1 VLLTPGSRIGSYE
14 ILSLIGAGGMGEVYR
29 ARDGRLARNVAI
41 KILSPAVSRNADR
54 MARFELEARAT
65 GALNHPNLLSVYD
78 TGTHEG
84 APYLVVELLEGQ
96 SLRDLLE
103 TSRLPRRR
111 ALEYALQLARGL
123 EAAHQKGIIHRDI
136 KPENVFITVDQR
148 VKILDFGLAR
158 ATAPPGGLPD
168 DDRTL
173 PIGPQTEVGT
183 LLGTVG
189 YMSPEQVRG
198 EVADARS
205 DIFAF
210 GAVVYEML
218 TGKRAFAAP
227 SPAETL
233 SSILRDAPPDMSV
246 ASPGIPAVV
255 ERLVEKCLDKDPG
268 RRFQSAGDLAF
279 ALESLPASA
288 SSVESGAALRVPRRW
303 LWRGAAALGMVLLLA
318 VAWTWSRRPVE
329 LSTEFQRLTFQ
340 RGYILSARF
349 APDGQNLLYT
359 ASWQGRPFEIYMTR
373 PGGLESRPLGLR
385 GASLA
390 GVSRTGE
397 LAILVRQRMVT
408 HWIQSG
414 TLARIP
420 LEGGIPREIL
430 NDVNAADISPDGRE
444 FAVVR
449 SVDGRQR
456 LEYPIGTLLYSTDGY
471 ISHPRISPDGRSVA
485 FMDHPVYGDDR
496 GYVAVADEK
505 GQVRRLTPEWG
516 SEQGLA
522 WSDDGRELWF
532 SAVGKD
538 LHKLIYAVNLKGRV
552 REIWRG
558 PVDAMVHDRAP
569 DGRLLL
575 TREDVSAQVLA
586 AVVGDEAERNLTWL
600 GWTIGAALSPDGR
613 TLGFTEYNVD
623 PTTDYYACI
632 RSLDGAPPV
641 KLGEGQT
648 IAFSPDM
655 QWVAAVIPSHPNRI
669 ELWPTGAGEARRL
682 ALGKVRALFRPA
694 SWTPDGGRLV
704 FTGAGEDRPA
714 RAWRIAVDGSGE
726 PEPVTPEGETLV
738 QLSPNGRTLLTQ
750 EGSGRFAVRGLNGGS
765 RPLTALAPG
774 EQVLGWTAAGDGLW
788 VRTGEAFPYRI
799 ERLDLA
805 SGVRTPHTQLKPVDP
820 AGMLSVP
827 SILVTPDGGAYAYNV
842 VRILSD
848 LYLAV
853 GLR

>member
-1 VLLTPGSRIGSYE
+1 
-14 ILSLIGAGGMGEVYR
+14 MGEVYR
-29 ARDGRLARNVAI
+29 ARDQRLAREVAL
-41 KILSPAVSRNADR
+41 KILSPGVARNPDR
-54 MARFELEARAT
+54 MARFELEARAA
-65 GALNHPNLLSVYD
+65 GSLNHPNLLSVYD
-78 TGTHEG
+78 TGEHEG
-84 APYLVVELLEGQ
+84 APYLVTELLAGQ

-111 ALEYALQLARGL
+111 ALDYALQLVRGL
-123 EAAHQKGIIHRDI
+123 EAAHLKGIIHRDI
-136 KPENVFITVDQR
+136 KPENIFITADQR

-158 ATAPPGGLPD
+158 ATAPPGGPAD

-173 PIGPQTEVGT
+173 PLGPQTEAGAV
-183 LLGTVG
+183 LGTVG

-210 GAVVYEML
+210 GAVLYEML
-218 TGKRAFAAP
+218 TGRRAFAAG
-227 SPAETL
+227 SSAEIL
-233 SSILRDAPPDMSV
+233 SAILRDPPPDMSV
-246 ASPGIPAVV
+246 AAPGIPAVV
-255 ERLVEKCLDKDPG
+255 ERLIEKCLEKDPA

-279 ALESLPASA
+279 ALESLPS
-288 SSVESGAALRVPRRW
+288 SSTSVEAGAAFRLPRRY
-303 LWRGAAALGMVLLLA
+303 LWRGAAALGLLVLA
-318 VAWTWSRRPVE
+318 AAAWIWLRRPAE
-329 LSTEFQRLTFQ
+329 DGTEFQRLTFQ

-359 ASWQGRPFEIYMTR
+359 ASWQGQPFEIYMTR

-390 GVSRTGE
+390 GVSKTGE
-397 LAILVRQRMVT
+397 LAILVRQRMIT
-408 HWIQSG
+408 HWIQTG

-420 LEGGIPREIL
+420 LEGGIPREVL
-430 NDVNAADISPDGRE
+430 NDVYAADISPDGRE

-456 LEYPIGTLLYSTDGY
+456 LEYPIGTLIYSTDGY

-485 FMDHPVYGDDR
+485 FLDHPIYGDDR
-496 GYVAVADEK
+496 GYVAVADAR

-522 WSDDGRELWF
+522 WNAEGDELWF
-532 SAVGKD
+532 SALGKD

-586 AVVGDEAERNLTWL
+586 GSMRDDSERNLTWL
-600 GWTIGAALSPDGR
+600 GWTIGAALSPDGH
-613 TLGFTEYNVD
+613 TLGFSEYNVD
-623 PTTDYYACI
+623 PATDYYACI
-632 RSLDGAPPV
+632 RTLDGAPPV

-655 QWVAAVIPSHPNRI
+655 KWVAAVAPSHPGRL
-669 ELWPTGAGEARRL
+669 ELWPTGAGEGRTL
-682 ALGKVRALFRPA
+682 QLGEVRALSKPA
-694 SWTPDGGRLV
+694 SWTPDGAALLFNG
-704 FTGAGEDRPA
+704 TEPGRPA
-714 RAWRIAVDGSGE
+714 RVWKMPLTDSAAPEAV
-726 PEPVTPEGETLV
+726 TAEGETLI
-738 QLSPNGRTLLTQ
+738 QLSPNGRLLLTQ
-750 EGSGRFAVRGLNGGS
+750 EASGRFAIRALNAAPEARS
-765 RPLTALAPG
+765 RPLSFLA
-774 EQVLGWTAAGDGLW
+774 QDDVALGWTSEGEALW
-788 VRTGEAFPYRI
+788 VRAGDAFPYRI

-805 SGVRTPHTQLKPVDP
+805 TGARSPHLQLKPVDP

-827 SILVTPDGGAYAYNV
+827 TILVAPDGGAYAYNV
-842 VRILSD
+842 IRILSD
-848 LYLAV
+848 LYLAS